1 VHCSSDIKVET
12 SWGKI
17 QPGFNGPSPIGGIDL
32 ARRRYQRGALRRE
45 GKHWILRWREDVINK
60 AGAVERVERRARVGP
75 TDDLSTKALARRV
88 ADRIIE
94 HLNAPGYMPGRVAT
108 VREFSEAYRANVCPT
123 YKPSYCESA
132 RSLCRI
138 YIEPILGTF
147 RLDEVKGEVPQ
158 LLVNELR
165 RRRLSRKTITNALS
179 ALAAMLTA
187 ARDWN
192 YMASELDWKK
202 LRLPAEELQRTRR
215 YFTPDESQRIIDASP
230 EPWNICFSLMAY
242 LGLRTAEAVGV
253 AWEHIDLEDGVLRVC
268 QSNWRGQLLTVKSKA
283 SNRDLPL
290 PTALVEMLAAYK
302 TRWRP
307 NSKGLLFANAKGKPI
322 TSCYVR
328 RDIMHPIRERLGIPR
343 GGFHAFRHGLGT
355 ALMREGANPRVVQ
368 AQLGHADLRMLQRYA
383 HVVSSDQRSA
393 VERTTEVFLRRSGG
407 ECRKQIVKNQLSG
420 WRPRRDLNPCYRR
433 ERTAHLQL

>member
-1 VHCSSDIKVET
+1 
-12 SWGKI
+12 
-17 QPGFNGPSPIGGIDL
+17 
-32 ARRRYQRGALRRE
+32 
-45 GKHWILRWREDVINK
+45 
-60 AGAVERVERRARVGP
+60 
-75 TDDLSTKALARRV
+75 
-88 ADRIIE
+88 
-94 HLNAPGYMPGRVAT
+94 
-108 VREFSEAYRANVCPT
+108 
-123 YKPSYCESA
+123 
-132 RSLCRI
+132 
-138 YIEPILGTF
+138 
-147 RLDEVKGEVPQ
+147 LDEVKGEVPQ

-202 LRLPAEELQRTRR
+202 LRLPAEELQRTQR

-368 AQLGHADLRMLQRYA
+368 AQLGHADLHMLQRYA

-407 ECRKQIVKNQLSG
+407 ECRKQIVENQLSG

-433 ERTAHLQL
+433 ERAMS